1 MKKLP
6 ENFSLERYDLKVR
19 LVNENDAEFILSL
32 RANPNR
38 TKHMITLEDEIDSQK
53 KWIQEYKKRE
63 KEGLDFYLIYY
74 NIEDKAIGLNRIS
87 HVDYKEKTAKASSW
101 IAVEGLIN
109 EAFKM
114 SIIQSEIAFNFLK
127 VDTIQCDVHKNNS
140 NVIKLFKLF
149 DYKFKDD
156 GTEYYHFSIIKKDF
170 LKSYDNRL
178 TKLFLQNLQ
187 E

>member
-1 MKKLP
+1 M
-6 ENFSLERYDLKVR
+6 R
-19 LVNENDAEFILSL
+19 L
-32 RANPNR
+32 NPDR
-38 TKHMITLEDEIDSQK
+38 TKHMITLEDEIDSQI

-63 KEGLDFYLIYY
+63 KEGLDFYLIYC
-74 NIEDKAIGLNRIS
+74 NNEDKPIGLNRIS

-114 SIIQSEIAFNFLK
+114 SIIQSEIAFGFLN
-127 VDTIQCDVHKNNS
+127 VETIQCDVHNKNS

-149 DYKFKDD
+149 GYKFKDI
-156 GTEYYHFSIIKKDF
+156 GTEYYHFSITKQDF
-170 LKSYDNRL
+170 FKTYDNRL